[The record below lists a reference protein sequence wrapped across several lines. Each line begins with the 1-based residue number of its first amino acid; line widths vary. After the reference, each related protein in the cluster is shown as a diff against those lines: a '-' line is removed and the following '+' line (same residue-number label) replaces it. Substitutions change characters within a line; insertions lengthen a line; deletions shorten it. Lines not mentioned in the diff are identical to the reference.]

1 MRILRQLLKKEG
13 WHFAETALP
22 VQVGVKSA
30 DTPFGGKHLHK
41 TMAEYFLLLEGN
53 LRLQVNDEILEMK
66 QGDLILVEPG
76 EAHQVLHGS
85 PDARLLLLMPAAVA
99 NDKVEL

>member
-13 WHFAETALP
+13 WHFAETDLP
-22 VQVGVKSA
+22 VQIGVKSA
-30 DTPFGGKHLHK
+30 ETPFGGKHLHK
-41 TMAEYFLLLEGN
+41 TMVEYFLLLEGN
-53 LRLQVNDEILEMK
+53 LRLQVNDEILEME

-85 PDARLLLLMPAAVA
+85 PDARLLLLMPTVVA
-99 NDKVEL
+99 NDKVKL

>member
-1 MRILRQLLKKEG
+1 MRMLRQLLQKEG
-13 WHFAETALP
+13 WHLSETGLP
-22 VQVGVKSA
+22 IQGGVKSA
-30 DTPFGGKHLHK
+30 ETPFGGKHLHK

-53 LRLQVNDEILEMK
+53 LRLQVNGEILEME